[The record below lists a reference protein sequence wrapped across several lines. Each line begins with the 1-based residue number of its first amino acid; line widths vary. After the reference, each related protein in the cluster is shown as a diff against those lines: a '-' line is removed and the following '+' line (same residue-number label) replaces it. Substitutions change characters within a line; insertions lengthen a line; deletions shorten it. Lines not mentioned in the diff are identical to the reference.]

1 MCDLIPKWTGNVLE
15 PACGNGNFLVEIAR
29 RKHAAGMT
37 PDEAASTIFGID
49 ILQDNVVEARSEA
62 LGSPARNGGDF
73 EAEYRLRGLFE
84 AERNLVYG
92 GGSEKP
98 MKNLRELDEYR
109 VKHPIWPQTDKSGA
123 FKVYVNGRSF
133 HVLASVDQI
142 GDGVAWEHV
151 SVTPK
156 NQKWC
161 PTWEEMSAIKDLFF
175 FPDEEAVEFHPKHSE
190 YVNQHEFCLHIWRP
204 ADGKLLR
211 SPEDSR
217 SGMETT
223 RDPETPHLKKYGKSL
238 GMCQW
243 TPRLS
248 ALRSRS
254 WASPPGQTGRNCGT
268 GSTSATAKG

>member
-1 MCDLIPKWTGNVLE
+1 
-15 PACGNGNFLVEIAR
+15 
-29 RKHAAGMT
+29 
-37 PDEAASTIFGID
+37 
-49 ILQDNVVEARSEA
+49 
-62 LGSPARNGGDF
+62 
-73 EAEYRLRGLFE
+73 
-84 AERNLVYG
+84 
-92 GGSEKP
+92 

-223 RDPETPHLKKYGKSL
+223 RD
-238 GMCQW
+238 
-243 TPRLS
+243 RDA
-248 ALRSRS
+248 ALEEI
-254 WASPPGQTGRNCGT
+254 
-268 GSTSATAKG
+268 